1 MKSTRQPAQP
11 GGHSVDA
18 AAGFGR
24 RSAGTNGGAGCPDS
38 LAALAR
44 QAERVLRSVYRC
56 PGMNLGMNLGECA
69 GAGVAGHI
77 HLHVVPRWAGRCEFH
92 DDDCRDARAA
102 RGALDDPG
110 AGAGGVGE
118 LSDLYRM
125 LYNAGVADY
134 HLDQLHRAQKGQ
146 VQGSSQV
153 MPMDVPDEGYRLAG
167 NCDRLRG
174 LIL

>member
-69 GAGVAGHI
+69 GAGVAGHV
-77 HLHVVPRWAGRCEFH
+77 HLHVVPRWPG
-92 DDDCRDARAA
+92 DANFMTTTAETRV
-102 RGALDDPG
+102 LPE
-110 AGAGGVGE
+110 E
-118 LSDLYRM
+118 LSTTLAR
-125 LYNAGVADY
+125 V
-134 HLDQLHRAQKGQ
+134 RAEWGT
-146 VQGSSQV
+146 
-153 MPMDVPDEGYRLAG
+153 A
-167 NCDRLRG
+167 
-174 LIL
+174 

>member
-69 GAGVAGHI
+69 GARVWPDIFTCMWCHAG
-77 HLHVVPRWAGRCEFH
+77 PG
-92 DDDCRDARAA
+92 DANFMTTTAETRV
-102 RGALDDPG
+102 LP
-110 AGAGGVGE
+110 GE
-118 LSDLYRM
+118 LSTALAR
-125 LYNAGVADY
+125 V
-134 HLDQLHRAQKGQ
+134 RAEWE
-146 VQGSSQV
+146 S
-153 MPMDVPDEGYRLAG
+153 
-167 NCDRLRG
+167 
-174 LIL
+174 